1 MRRHIASEHYPKYA
15 ALCKENGIRENHR
28 AVPDE
33 VKAERAAKE
42 KAVAKGKK
50 GRQTTLD
57 GIAKKVQTPTCFSQ
71 EGILQAVTEHV
82 VCGDQVS

>member
-1 MRRHIASEHYPKYA
+1 M
-15 ALCKENGIRENHR
+15 
-28 AVPDE
+28 
-33 VKAERAAKE
+33 KAERAAKE
-42 KAVAKGKK
+42 KAVVKGKK

-57 GIAKKVQTPTCFSQ
+57 RIAKKVQTPTCFSQ